1 MAHRA
6 AAASLL
12 LLPLLAMQ
20 VTAEVSWTASDFA
33 VFGACLL
40 GAGLAF
46 EGTVRKTG
54 DRTYRSAVGVALAQ
68 AVVTGIVLLAWDSP
82 DGALL
87 QILSLNGF
95 FVVCWLASARLFR
108 ASAQRGTGAATASS
122 PPESDR
128 NEPST
133 DGPTVRPALKTGT
146 SLRER

>member
-1 MAHRA
+1 MRGGTGGASRRRGVA
-6 AAASLL
+6 APASAAGH
-12 LLPLLAMQ
+12 A

-95 FVVCWLASARLFR
+95 FVVC
-108 ASAQRGTGAATASS
+108 
-122 PPESDR
+122 
-128 NEPST
+128 
-133 DGPTVRPALKTGT
+133 
-146 SLRER
+146 